1 MEYTEERRNKKGRIF
16 SINCSKTKGVSK
28 EAVKKGR
35 LIENF
40 GLEQDAHSGP
50 GLKQVSLLAI
60 ESIKK
65 QTQCPKAKKKGITLG
80 PGDFAENITTE
91 GLNLAQLH
99 IGAKVKVGKEAMLE
113 ISRIGKECHK
123 YCAVYQQEGDCIIP
137 REGIFAKVVK
147 GGEMAVGDE
156 IEVVNN
162 EK

>member
-1 MEYTEERRNKKGRIF
+1 MEYTEEGRTKKGRIF
-16 SINCSKTKGVSK
+16 SINCSKIKGVSK
-28 EAVKKGR
+28 EAVTKGR

-65 QTQCPKAKKKGITLG
+65 QAQCPKAKKKDITLG

-91 GLNLAQLH
+91 GLNLAQLN

-123 YCAVYQQEGDCIIP
+123 YCAVYQQVGDCIIP
-137 REGIFAKVVK
+137 REGIFAKVIK